1 MRGEG
6 GRDVMATNATKIEV
20 ARSILWSYL
29 LAETGGVRLLVR
41 PSVRP
46 ELPQV

>member
-6 GRDVMATNATKIEV
+6 GRDIMATNATKIEV

-29 LAETGGVRLLVR
+29 LAGDRWCQASG
-41 PSVRP
+41 
-46 ELPQV
+46 